1 MHPLVWNADRT
12 EATLTFTV
20 RDISLSTIRYC
31 VATWPKVEL
40 PDTRRSTQPGNNQQ
54 ERGIHI
60 FNVANGSVSVTRTD
74 RDTGHDTL
82 VASEPNDYSLN
93 EGCEYDA
100 DNPSNTP
107 FALGDRTRPVDV
119 FIDANPVAVG
129 YPEPDRPDNIYEP
142 GDIVLAHRTSEDA
155 MVQIRFRFYAEDAYG
170 AEARRI
176 RIASGEDSAWASLR
190 EIAVRDHLGVALM
203 AASTTA
209 LLRGEARVSTSRAA
223 LTPGDG
229 RLFVRSPDQR
239 LQVHYYGYDSDGGNG
254 DGNGD
259 GDGNG
264 GEAAAPKR
272 SASAPQRRVSV
283 EFANAPREP
292 GDTVVFYISDRELG
306 TKRGCSAIWDSTPS
320 YVAGGVVAGVYNYWS
335 LDDGAPF
342 KDTFSLEG
350 EGCAYDAETPII
362 LPAPAAIMTPLGG
375 QSAMMLIDSNDDANW
390 RIALRNDVPKDSE
403 LRVMFQKTQRDRFP
417 ASARIARV
425 YSSSDRAGE
434 WVSIREVVSKTDASA
449 AAASYLFRGEIE
461 ISADESSRAP
471 GDGKVFVRRTSR
483 LWVAYHDI
491 NNAAELGRKSQGLDL
506 YIPEPTPTPI
516 PTPIP
521 AASRMALALAAAAL
535 IALAVFILLRRTGRN
550 PPRPPGASPP

>member
-31 VATWPKVEL
+31 VATWPKVKL
-40 PDTRRSTQPGNNQQ
+40 PEATRVPQPGSQQ
-54 ERGIHI
+54 LGGSDFHI
-60 FNVANGSVSVTRTD
+60 FNVADGSVTIIRTN
-74 RDTGHDTL
+74 RDTRNDER
-82 VASEPNDYSLN
+82 VASEANDYQLN

-190 EIAVRDHLGVALM
+190 EVAVRDEGGLGLVRM
-203 AASTTA
+203 ATSTTA
-209 LLRGEARVSTSRAA
+209 VLRGEARVSTSRAA
-223 LTPGDG
+223 LLPGDS
-229 RLFVRSPDQR
+229 RLFVRAPDQYV
-239 LQVHYYGYDSDGGNG
+239 QVHYYGDS
-254 DGNGD
+254 
-259 GDGNG
+259 
-264 GEAAAPKR
+264 GERGSSDDSPKR
-272 SASAPQRRVSV
+272 SAIAPRRGVSV
-283 EFANAPREP
+283 EFANAPREH
-292 GDTVVFYISDRELG
+292 GDTVVFYISDRQLG
-306 TKRGCSAIWDSTPS
+306 TTRSCSAVWDSIPREST
-320 YVAGGVVAGVYNYWS
+320 GVDNYWS
-335 LDDGAPF
+335 LADGAPF
-342 KDTFSLEG
+342 PNAFALEG
-350 EGCAYDAETPII
+350 EGCAYDVGAPII
-362 LPAPAAIMTPLGG
+362 LPPVAAIVREPGE
-375 QSAMMLIDSNDDANW
+375 QPKMMQIVGSVDEANW
-390 RIALRNDVPKDSE
+390 RVPFNSAVPARSS
-403 LRVMFQKTQRDRFP
+403 LRVMFQQTQRDRFP
-417 ASARIARV
+417 ASARLARV

-434 WVSIREVVSKTDASA
+434 WVGIREVVSKTDASA
-449 AAASYLFRGEIE
+449 AAASHLFRGEIE

-521 AASRMALALAAAAL
+521 ATSRLALALAAAAL
-535 IALAVFILLRRTGRN
+535 IALAVFILMRRAGRN
-550 PPRPPGASPP
+550 PPRPPSASP